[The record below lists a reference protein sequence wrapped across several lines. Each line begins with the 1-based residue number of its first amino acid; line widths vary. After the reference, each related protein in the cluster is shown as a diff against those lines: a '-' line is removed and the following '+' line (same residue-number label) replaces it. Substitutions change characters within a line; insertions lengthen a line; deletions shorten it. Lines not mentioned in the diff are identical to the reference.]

1 MFSHNGNP
9 AFYKA
14 QWGAS
19 AKDWQ
24 GNAGRPVLQSIM
36 EENRYSISEFHSEHA
51 IFIPGERNRLH
62 RGEGRLKM
70 RPGGL
75 DEGTYKGS
83 VDSRFKYMY
92 IWQYPASAT
101 KGRFVPSR
109 LTVSMGEYGGGRS
122 TWLKRFTDKG
132 EWKPMTLNIALNPN
146 MSMRD
151 NILDGDVM
159 WSSLVQPYLPDV
171 LAYYEKERG
180 EEIFQETRGLTR
192 GKWYFDVKMLD
203 GSIMTIE
210 DALGRRNG
218 GLAFPTN
225 DPRNVGFKVIIL
237 HAPLECRKNCSL
249 LDKLISSQYLFRNS
263 HFTAACSRLK
273 VRSMVVGVLP
283 FTEKT
288 VTSYAY
294 GVAVK
299 GITFIVGLT
308 ISSVN
313 ALD

>member
-1 MFSHNGNP
+1 
-9 AFYKA
+9 
-14 QWGAS
+14 
-19 AKDWQ
+19 
-24 GNAGRPVLQSIM
+24 
-36 EENRYSISEFHSEHA
+36 
-51 IFIPGERNRLH
+51 
-62 RGEGRLKM
+62 
-70 RPGGL
+70 
-75 DEGTYKGS
+75 
-83 VDSRFKYMY
+83 
-92 IWQYPASAT
+92 
-101 KGRFVPSR
+101 
-109 LTVSMGEYGGGRS
+109 MGEYGGGRS

-210 DALGRRNG
+210 DQHHFTL
-218 GLAFPTN
+218 
-225 DPRNVGFKVIIL
+225 
-237 HAPLECRKNCSL
+237 NCSL
-249 LDKLISSQYLFRNS
+249 LERLISSQYLFRNS
-263 HFTAACSRLK
+263 HFSAACSRLK